1 MSSSNNCWDKNGKWY
16 IMSVHQ
22 EHSHDLNPTKSRLF
36 RGNRRISLHTKRA
49 LDMNDNVGV
58 RINKSFHSFVS
69 ATGGYDNLEFVER
82 DV

>member
-1 MSSSNNCWDKNGKWY
+1 
-16 IMSVHQ
+16 
-22 EHSHDLNPTKSRLF
+22 
-36 RGNRRISLHTKRA
+36 
-49 LDMNDNVGV
+49 MNDNVGV